1 MVARPD
7 GHRDSRYLTELVKD
21 QSITT
26 MHFVPSMLRVFL
38 EEAAIEGS
46 NSLRHV
52 ISSGEALTGDLV
64 EKFYLKVDAK
74 LHNLYGPTEAA
85 VDVSYWE
92 CEAKAGRAVP
102 IGRPISNT
110 QLYVL
115 DPWMQPAAVGVVG
128 ELYIGGV
135 AVGRGYWRSADLTAE
150 RFVPDPFSRDAG
162 ARLYDTGDLARYL
175 ADGNIE
181 YVGRSDSQVKIRGNR
196 IELGE
201 IEAALAQVAGVSEG
215 VVIVREDT
223 AGGARLVGYV
233 VWEAGVETNSAEV
246 REQLRRRLPDYM
258 VPAALVTLERMPL
271 SPNGKIDRKALP
283 APDIGSQV
291 RESTVYLEPQ
301 TEIEKTI
308 VQCWSELLKVE
319 KIGLNDDFF
328 DLGGHSLLAAQ
339 FLSRL
344 RDRTGVEVSLKTF
357 FEASTVV
364 SLAKAVTATRWVTAV
379 LKEQGEEAGQILEE
393 GVL

>member
-1 MVARPD
+1 M
-7 GHRDSRYLTELVKD
+7 
-21 QSITT
+21 
-26 MHFVPSMLRVFL
+26 
-38 EEAAIEGS
+38 
-46 NSLRHV
+46 RHV
-52 ISSGEALTGDLV
+52 ISSCEALTRDLV

-201 IEAALAQVAGVSEG
+201 IEAALSQVAGVSEG

-223 AGGARLVGYV
+223 AGDARLVGYV

-308 VQCWSELLKVE
+308 VQCWRELLKVE

-357 FEASTVV
+357 FEASTVA

-379 LKEQGEEAGQILEE
+379 LNEQSEEAGLILEE